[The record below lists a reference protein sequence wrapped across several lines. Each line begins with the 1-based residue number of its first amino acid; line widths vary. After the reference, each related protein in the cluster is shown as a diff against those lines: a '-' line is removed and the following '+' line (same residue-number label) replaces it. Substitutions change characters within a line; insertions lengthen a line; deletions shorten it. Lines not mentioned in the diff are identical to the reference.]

1 MISVAIKRNKTC
13 FYLEKCKNVTTI
25 KTQHISKQENERL
38 CTHCT
43 SKVKIPENG

>member
-25 KTQHISKQENERL
+25 KTRKNFKKEKMKDCVLVVLQR
-38 CTHCT
+38 
-43 SKVKIPENG
+43 